1 MPLSLGTFLPMRRAA
16 SPPRVGAPGRPA
28 TGADAGARR
37 GLGGDG
43 RTGLSLRPAFLS
55 AAVAASTE
63 TGELLG
69 ARLANCVGEQEGKR
83 KDGKGRSEGDKER
96 EADGYIR
103 QPFWLA
109 MKGGL
114 ESSPW
119 SCCDC

>member
-16 SPPRVGAPGRPA
+16 RPPRVGAPGRPG
-28 TGADAGARR
+28 TGADAGARK

-63 TGELLG
+63 TGVLLG
-69 ARLANCVGEQEGKR
+69 ARLANCAGEQKGER
-83 KDGKGRSEGDKER
+83 KDGKRRSECDKER
-96 EADGYIR
+96 EADVYTQ

-109 MKGGL
+109 VRAGL
-114 ESSPW
+114 E
-119 SCCDC
+119 